1 MVKDRIRTYL
11 IQAHALEA
19 VADDTPLLEGGLL
32 DSLEAM
38 DLASFVSETF
48 GIELGPDDM
57 RVENFQSITAISSFV
72 DRSLAS

>member
-19 VADDTPLLEGGLL
+19 LADDTPLLEGGLL

-48 GIELGPDDM
+48 GLELGPDDM
-57 RVENFQSITAISSFV
+57 RVENFHSISAISSFV
-72 DRSLAS
+72 DRTLAS